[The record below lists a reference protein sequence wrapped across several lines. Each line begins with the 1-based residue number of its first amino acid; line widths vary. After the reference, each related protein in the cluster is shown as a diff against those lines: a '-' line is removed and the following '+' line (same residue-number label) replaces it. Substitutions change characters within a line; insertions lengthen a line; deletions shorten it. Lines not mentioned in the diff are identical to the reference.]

1 VLVLPC
7 THTHAHKL
15 AHTQTRT
22 QKIRTHTRALSL
34 TTPVCGPDIRFKVDL
49 EPLGCL
55 GDLGWYNVRLSLWAF
70 KYELPAKVRA
80 THWNFTPAG
89 VIVEVRTALLLLL
102 LLSLSLSLLSWGLQG
117 VPASVLPALD

>member
-1 VLVLPC
+1 M
-7 THTHAHKL
+7 
-15 AHTQTRT
+15 
-22 QKIRTHTRALSL
+22 
-34 TTPVCGPDIRFKVDL
+34 DL

-89 VIVEVRTALLLLL
+89 VIVEVRTALLLLSLLLLLL
-102 LLSLSLSLLSWGLQG
+102 LLSLLLLSWGSQG